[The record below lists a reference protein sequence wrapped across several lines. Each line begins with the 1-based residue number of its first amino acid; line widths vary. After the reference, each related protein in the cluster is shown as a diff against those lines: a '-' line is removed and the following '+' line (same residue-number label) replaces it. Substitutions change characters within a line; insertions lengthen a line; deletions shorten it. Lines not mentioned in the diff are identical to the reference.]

1 MHSPVDL
8 INLQCLQSFSLSVPS
23 GLTVVT
29 LMLCT
34 RRDMFFKRCD
44 FRAKGYF
51 TLTLAIINPAI
62 KVGILNDNHRI
73 EYMAPKGQFDITL
86 FVLPINLFHKEH
98 N

>member
-44 FRAKGYF
+44 FRAKG
-51 TLTLAIINPAI
+51 
-62 KVGILNDNHRI
+62 V
-73 EYMAPKGQFDITL
+73 
-86 FVLPINLFHKEH
+86 FHIDFSHHKPCDKSLYSKR
-98 N
+98 